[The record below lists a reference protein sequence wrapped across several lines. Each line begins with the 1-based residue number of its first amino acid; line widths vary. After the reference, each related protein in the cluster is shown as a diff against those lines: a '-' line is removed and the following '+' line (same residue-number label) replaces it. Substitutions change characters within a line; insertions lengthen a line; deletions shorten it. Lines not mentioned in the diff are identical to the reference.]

1 MYMHSGYIFMLKRL
15 CLFLPNFP
23 PYYVKKKQKEREVEE
38 YLLMAL
44 LNFI

>member
-23 PYYVKKKQKEREVEE
+23 PYYVKKKKEREVEE